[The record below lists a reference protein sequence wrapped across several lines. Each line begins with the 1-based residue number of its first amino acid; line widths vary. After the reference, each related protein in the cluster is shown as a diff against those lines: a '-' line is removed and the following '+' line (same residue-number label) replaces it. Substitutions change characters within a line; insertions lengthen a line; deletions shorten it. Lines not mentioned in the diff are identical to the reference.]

1 GISITVNGVTVT
13 ICTTASRTGKFR
25 IDKSPENNLVA
36 TGQVI
41 DDCLSA
47 ERVSR
52 GPGTKGGADSNR
64 LGACEPL
71 DCICPR
77 QLHS

>member
-13 ICTTASRTGKFR
+13 ILCTTASRTGKFR
-25 IDKSPENNLVA
+25 IDKSPEN
-36 TGQVI
+36 VI
-41 DDCLSA
+41 DDCLST

-64 LGACEPL
+64 LGA
-71 DCICPR
+71 
-77 QLHS
+77 